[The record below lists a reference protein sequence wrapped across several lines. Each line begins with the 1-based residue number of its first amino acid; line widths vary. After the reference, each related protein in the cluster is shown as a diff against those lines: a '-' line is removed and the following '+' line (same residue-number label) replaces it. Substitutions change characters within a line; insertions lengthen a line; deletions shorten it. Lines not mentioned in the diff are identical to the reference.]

1 MAKYILVKK
10 VKGKKYEYQVID
22 ADSKA
27 IVSKRTSAR
36 EYVACTADG
45 SFYFGR
51 LDLIGKGDHGKRLS
65 HTAEILANPETCA
78 KVVDV
83 SKKYLETMRFALR
96 KQDKIKAHFEPHGDE
111 MLNRIKESLTRYFS
125 ADRSDFPEGLRDIE
139 SDYNQL
145 PGEPYPT
152 IAINDTG
159 NPERM
164 IEFYVTGK
172 QYDVYHVAFKGF
184 TKG

>member
-22 ADSKA
+22 VDSKA

-65 HTAEILANPETCA
+65 HTAEILANPERHT
-78 KVVDV
+78 
-83 SKKYLETMRFALR
+83 KKWLLISRRIIVNNGLPRTPPNNGLPATLR
-96 KQDKIKAHFEPHGDE
+96 AQQRKRKD
-111 MLNRIKESLTRYFS
+111 
-125 ADRSDFPEGLRDIE
+125 
-139 SDYNQL
+139 
-145 PGEPYPT
+145 
-152 IAINDTG
+152 
-159 NPERM
+159 
-164 IEFYVTGK
+164 
-172 QYDVYHVAFKGF
+172 
-184 TKG
+184 

>member
-1 MAKYILVKK
+1 MVIKIKVVYLHHQTRTTGAFSPEQYKFSIMAKYILVKK

-65 HTAEILANPETCA
+65 HATEILANPEKAYKNKSHT
-78 KVVDV
+78 
-83 SKKYLETMRFALR
+83 LR
-96 KQDKIKAHFEPHGDE
+96 
-111 MLNRIKESLTRYFS
+111 RII
-125 ADRSDFPEGLRDIE
+125 G
-139 SDYNQL
+139 
-145 PGEPYPT
+145 
-152 IAINDTG
+152 
-159 NPERM
+159 
-164 IEFYVTGK
+164 
-172 QYDVYHVAFKGF
+172 VYG
-184 TKG
+184 

>member
-51 LDLIGKGDHGKRLS
+51 LDLIGKGDHGKGLS
-65 HTAEILANPETCA
+65 RTTEILANPERA
-78 KVVDV
+78 Y
-83 SKKYLETMRFALR
+83 KKQVAYFVPSYRKEWIAENPADEWIARNVNWATERQKELNAIAYL
-96 KQDKIKAHFEPHGDE
+96 Q
-111 MLNRIKESLTRYFS
+111 
-125 ADRSDFPEGLRDIE
+125 
-139 SDYNQL
+139 
-145 PGEPYPT
+145 PGE
-152 IAINDTG
+152 
-159 NPERM
+159 
-164 IEFYVTGK
+164 
-172 QYDVYHVAFKGF
+172 
-184 TKG
+184 

>member
-65 HTAEILANPETCA
+65 HATEILANPEKA
-78 KVVDV
+78 Y
-83 SKKYLETMRFALR
+83 KKRIAYFTPDYRSIWIAENPAEQWIARNVEYATKEKERLNAIAYL
-96 KQDKIKAHFEPHGDE
+96 Q
-111 MLNRIKESLTRYFS
+111 
-125 ADRSDFPEGLRDIE
+125 
-139 SDYNQL
+139 
-145 PGEPYPT
+145 
-152 IAINDTG
+152 
-159 NPERM
+159 
-164 IEFYVTGK
+164 
-172 QYDVYHVAFKGF
+172 
-184 TKG
+184 

>member
-51 LDLIGKGDHGKRLS
+51 LDLIGKGDHGKRLN
-65 HTAEILANPETCA
+65 HTAEILANPEKA
-78 KVVDV
+78 Y
-83 SKKYLETMRFALR
+83 KKMVAYFTPDYR
-96 KQDKIKAHFEPHGDE
+96 KQWIAENHAEQWIARNVEYAKKEKE
-111 MLNRIKESLTRYFS
+111 RLN
-125 ADRSDFPEGLRDIE
+125 A
-139 SDYNQL
+139 
-145 PGEPYPT
+145 
-152 IAINDTG
+152 IA
-159 NPERM
+159 
-164 IEFYVTGK
+164 YL
-172 QYDVYHVAFKGF
+172 Q
-184 TKG
+184 

>member
-22 ADSKA
+22 VDSKA

-65 HTAEILANPETCA
+65 HTAEILANPEKA
-78 KVVDV
+78 Y
-83 SKKYLETMRFALR
+83 KKWLLISHRIIVNNGLPKTPPNNGLPETLNMRQR
-96 KQDKIKAHFEPHGDE
+96 KK
-111 MLNRIKESLTRYFS
+111 
-125 ADRSDFPEGLRDIE
+125 RD
-139 SDYNQL
+139 
-145 PGEPYPT
+145 
-152 IAINDTG
+152 
-159 NPERM
+159 
-164 IEFYVTGK
+164 
-172 QYDVYHVAFKGF
+172 
-184 TKG
+184 